1 MQYNEILCNP
11 TQNKI
16 HNSSENHLTQS
27 TNTNWYF
34 QMAVGTKSG
43 TLGPSEDLRG
53 AQKGILRPKQALFAC
68 FWPFSWTGWFQIGYN
83 SAGWAGNSAPML
95 WTPQKPIFETKNVH
109 HKIWPWK
116 FRDRGQIALFGPP
129 GDPEGAQY
137 QVKVC
142 GGHESNPGGPIGG
155 SRDRIWSL
163 GALWWPPRG
172 IWGQNGLF

>member
-95 WTPQKPIFETKNVH
+95 WTPHKPIFETKNVH
-109 HKIWPWK
+109 QKIWLWK
-116 FRDRGQIALFGPP
+116 
-129 GDPEGAQY
+129 
-137 QVKVC
+137 
-142 GGHESNPGGPIGG
+142 
-155 SRDRIWSL
+155 L
-163 GALWWPPRG
+163 GAEWRPKHFHTLCLGGRHPYHVLGPLNGPLRPPKG
-172 IWGQNGLF
+172 YFEA